1 MGMDVYGKN
10 PLTKD
15 GEYFRAS
22 IWAWFPLLDLCDKVG
37 ASIEGWEFNDGRG
50 LTSQESCNELA
61 DRLDALEFKSNEVY
75 ARKIDDN
82 SLCVDEKG
90 ILLTEQKK
98 KDRLFNGEIVRNA
111 CSIDAEHLR
120 EFTKFLR
127 YCGGFE
133 IW

>member
-22 IWAWFPLLDLCDKVG
+22 VWSWFPLLDLCEKVG
-37 ASIEGWEFNDGRG
+37 ANTEGWQYNDGRG

-61 DRLDALEFKSNEVY
+61 DRLDALGFNFNEVY
-75 ARKIDDN
+75 AREIDDN
-82 SLCVDEKG
+82 APCVDEKG
-90 ILLTEQKK
+90 IFLTEEKK
-98 KDRLFNGEIVRNA
+98 RDKLFNGEIVRNA
-111 CSIDAEHLR
+111 YSIDAEHLA

-127 YCGGFE
+127 Q
-133 IW
+133 